1 MFLYA
6 SKCFSCQCRTLLKKV
21 TCMCVWF
28 IISFLNIWLLMQYFL
43 KDETLFKAVLWKG
56 NFFTLTPEI
65 VCVKCLLKSTWRRV
79 YTWYGWLT
87 VIFPT
92 EKLNNHEKEKKKKV
106 SKMCCYACT
115 CMEWNSRNVGNVILC
130 GIKIKIFISGQQCQ
144 WICYRSFIIIIIKC
158 IKGHKFISGYTE
170 YP

>member
-1 MFLYA
+1 
-6 SKCFSCQCRTLLKKV
+6 
-21 TCMCVWF
+21 
-28 IISFLNIWLLMQYFL
+28 MQYFL

-92 EKLNNHEKEKKKKV
+92 EKLNNHEKEKKKKCQKCV
-106 SKMCCYACT
+106 AMHVPV
-115 CMEWNSRNVGNVILC
+115 WNEIPEMWEMLFYVA
-130 GIKIKIFISGQQCQ
+130 
-144 WICYRSFIIIIIKC
+144 
-158 IKGHKFISGYTE
+158 
-170 YP
+170 